1 MQRFL
6 FFIDHT
12 SVWVGKTFAWSIL
25 VLTLVTSYDVMM
37 RYLFRAPTDWA
48 YDASYILYG
57 TLFLMAG
64 AYALSRNGHV
74 RGDVL
79 YRFMPVRWQ
88 AGIDLTLYFIFFFP
102 AVIALMYSGY
112 EFARM
117 SWAIK
122 EHSALS
128 PAGPPIYH
136 FKSLIPIAGFFLFLQ
151 GVAEVIRCIKGIQT
165 GVWPQRLSDV
175 EELEKQIMQDAK
187 DGKTGDE
194 ILAHVGGA
202 GHKEEKKHD

>member
-6 FFIDHT
+6 FFVDHT
-12 SVWVGKTFAWSIL
+12 SVWVGKTFAWSI
-25 VLTLVTSYDVMM
+25 VILTLVTSYDVMM
-37 RYLFRAPTDWA
+37 RYLFRDPTDWA

-88 AGIDLTLYFIFFFP
+88 AGIDLALYFIFFFP
-102 AVIALMYSGY
+102 AVLALMYSGY
-112 EFARM
+112 EFAKM
-117 SWAIK
+117 SWVIG
-122 EHSALS
+122 ERSALS
-128 PAGPPIYH
+128 PAGPPLYH

-151 GVAEVIRCIKGIQT
+151 GVAEVIRCIKGVQT
-165 GVWPQRLSDV
+165 GEWPQRLSDV

-187 DGKTGDE
+187 DGKTGEE
-194 ILAHVGGA
+194 ILAHMGT
-202 GHKEEKKHD
+202 GHKGEIKND